1 METSTKL
8 ALRPSLRLYPTPT
21 GVVFFDRDPY
31 GIEVRHVTKPALA
44 LTLALFDGER
54 TVAEVANIVSTIFNI
69 DVKEIE
75 DRLVGIINTY
85 VHEGLL
91 VDENQINRNWD
102 VLKPS
107 VPELSSLLKYNVEKV
122 SLSRPRAPYSIV
134 YIVTHRCNQR
144 CIYCYANA
152 SPDALK
158 EEWLPAQR
166 LETLFKEMGQLGV
179 AMINFSGGDP
189 FVRKDFPDLA
199 IMALDHGVF
208 PWISTKG
215 RVSKQVAFRLARA
228 GLPLIQISIDSLNDE
243 VQDYLCNTKGALD
256 NLVATLNAFLEAG
269 VDVCTHTVVTSVN
282 IKEIP
287 EFVRRLVAMGV
298 RTCVLSPYVRSLG
311 RHTDSL
317 FASEKQWA
325 ALFRWYETECD
336 RTRVRLRYASAV
348 RQSLNSQ
355 PSGDEWNPS
364 GCTGGREGFA
374 ILPDGKVALCER
386 LAYYPDGLIGS
397 IRDQSL
403 QEIWSSNEML
413 RMVYPPQEL
422 FAGTPCEQCPEYERC
437 IRDGMRC
444 YVRAVLA
451 YQRLFAPDPLCP
463 RAPRHPMRRFL

>member
-1 METSTKL
+1 MESPTKL
-8 ALRPSLRLYPTPT
+8 VLRPSLRLYPTPT
-21 GVVFFDRDPY
+21 GVVLFDRDPY

-44 LTLALFDGER
+44 LTLALFDGQR
-54 TVAEVANIVSTIFNI
+54 TVAEVANVISRIFDMDVNEVGHKLVSIV
-69 DVKEIE
+69 
-75 DRLVGIINTY
+75 NTY

-91 VDENQINRNWD
+91 VDVNQINHKWA

-107 VPELSSLLKYNVEKV
+107 APELSDLLKYNVGKV

-134 YIVTHRCNQR
+134 YIVTHRCNKR

-152 SPDALK
+152 SPDVPK
-158 EEWLPAQR
+158 EEWLPVQR

-179 AMINFSGGDP
+179 AMINFSGGEP
-189 FVRKDFPDLA
+189 FVRKNFPDLA
-199 IMALDHGVF
+199 LMALDHGIF
-208 PWISTKG
+208 PWISTKE
-215 RVSKQVAFRLARA
+215 RVANQVAFRLARA
-228 GLPLIQISIDSLNDE
+228 GLPLIQISIDSLDHE
-243 VQDYLCNTKGALD
+243 VQDYLCNKKGALD
-256 NLVATLNAFLEAG
+256 DLLATLNAFLEAD
-269 VDVCTHTVVTSVN
+269 VDVCTHTVLTSVN
-282 IKEIP
+282 IQGVP
-287 EFVRRLVAMGV
+287 RLVEFLLSRGV

-311 RHTDSL
+311 RHSHDL
-317 FASEKQWA
+317 FASDKQWA

-336 RTRVRLRYASAV
+336 RTRVQLRYASAV

-364 GCTGGREGFA
+364 GCTGGREGLA

-397 IRDQSL
+397 VRDHSL
-403 QEIWSSNEML
+403 QEMWSSNKML

-451 YQRLFAPDPLCP
+451 YGRLFAPDPLCP
-463 RAPRHPMRRFL
+463 RAPRHPGRFF